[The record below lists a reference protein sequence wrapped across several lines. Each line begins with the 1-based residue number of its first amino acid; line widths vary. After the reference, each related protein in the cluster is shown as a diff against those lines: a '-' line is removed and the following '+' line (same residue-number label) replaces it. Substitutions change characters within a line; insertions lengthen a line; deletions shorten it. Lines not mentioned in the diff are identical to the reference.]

1 MGTKNSK
8 GNQGRWLDT
17 PQEELVI
24 GGAPYMT
31 HLTRK
36 FRNRKAWIRPDRKK
50 VLSVIPGTI
59 QKIMVEKG
67 AEVEQGTPLL
77 ILEAMKMRNE
87 VVSPVTGR
95 VKRIHVAEGDQVAKA
110 QLLIEL
116 R

>member
-1 MGTKNSK
+1 MSTKESK
-8 GNQGRWLDT
+8 DKQGRWHDT

-36 FRNRKAWIRPDRKK
+36 FRNRPIWVRPDHKK
-50 VLSVIPGTI
+50 VLAVIPGTI
-59 QKIMVEKG
+59 QKIFVEKG
-67 AEVEQGTPLL
+67 AEVEHGTPLM

-87 VVSPVTGR
+87 VVSPVNGR
-95 VKRIHVAEGDQVAKA
+95 IKRILVSEGEQVAKS

-116 R
+116 K